1 MRQVSKVEAMK
12 AQRLIQS
19 IARNFDCA
27 AQPHASNVPSTS
39 SLPAPR
45 LHSSP
50 VKARTLLPAAPSS
63 GRDKVKC
70 PALRNQFLPCALQ
83 WLGSIVTA
91 AFVFGLSSGT
101 VKADPRPNHGQGS
114 VMRFEVHDVFLTAS
128 GVHDNPY
135 VTITAEVE
143 IIEPDGHTRR
153 QSLLFWDGGQT
164 WRFRFAPDKIGLWR
178 WSVTS
183 SDPAL
188 NGRSGQFE
196 CLESNLRG
204 SIQPVPGWG
213 NHFQYQNGEHMWFL
227 GDTAW
232 SYILDNA
239 EEKLD
244 RSAAERYAVNRASQG
259 FNAIHLMML
268 SEIGWSNRGGAP
280 WSDISTEVI
289 NPGYF
294 QEADER
300 IAFANSKGLVTG
312 LVLGWSDKGHQPFY
326 SWHNFPSGEARER
339 YTRYIAARYSAY
351 NVYFIVAGEWEIEAR
366 AQRTS
371 KETVRRQFIDIGE
384 ILRASDPQRRMI
396 GIHPIAKTSNGGS
409 SRDFNRD
416 TKWMDFGD
424 YQQNY
429 IRLHE
434 NILESR
440 IFGKPVINGEYAYWL
455 RDSNGDGLVDKDH
468 SANLESIRAASWDI
482 VMAGGYLVA
491 GFGSTYLGGARSFTP
506 FLPDDPRNEPWLG
519 QLAHIK
525 SFFSELEYWKLEPR
539 DQLLSCEQNRTAD
552 RWSQLKLGD
561 RTSNLRTAPETTYWC
576 LTDLDK
582 TYVVYVRGITKPV
595 NLELAK
601 GGLHSWR
608 VELFDPRSG
617 TRSSMPPPASHSLSY
632 SFHPPDAQDWIV
644 VVHAND

>member
-1 MRQVSKVEAMK
+1 MNPTLEFTRIRFAMGNAHPLHGNRPGFLK
-12 AQRLIQS
+12 LFQRYG
-19 IARNFDCA
+19 
-27 AQPHASNVPSTS
+27 
-39 SLPAPR
+39 LP
-45 LHSSP
+45 
-50 VKARTLLPAAPSS
+50 
-63 GRDKVKC
+63 G
-70 PALRNQFLPCALQ
+70 LRSMA
-83 WLGSIVTA
+83 TA
-91 AFVFGLSSGT
+91 AAVIFMASAS
-101 VKADPRPNHGQGS
+101 VKADPRPSGGQDS
-114 VMRFEVHDVFLTAS
+114 VMRFGVHEVALKAS
-128 GVHDNPY
+128 GVHRNPY
-135 VTITAEVE
+135 VEITTEVKL
-143 IIEPDGHTRR
+143 IEPDGYTQRH
-153 QSLLFWDGGQT
+153 SLLFWDGGQT
-164 WRFRFAPDKIGLWR
+164 WRFRFAPDKTGPWR
-178 WSVTS
+178 WEVTS
-183 SDPAL
+183 SDPEL
-188 NGRSGQFE
+188 NGKSGQFE
-196 CLESNLRG
+196 CVESNLRG
-204 SIQPVPGWG
+204 SILATPGEG
-213 NHFQYQNGEHMWFL
+213 HHFQYQNGERMWFL

-232 SYILDNA
+232 SYVMDNDA
-239 EEKLD
+239 ENLD

-312 LVLGWSDKGHQPFY
+312 LVLAWADKGHQPFY
-326 SWHNFPSGEARER
+326 SWNNFPSQEARKR
-339 YTRYIAARYSAY
+339 YARYIAARYGAY
-351 NVYFIVAGEWEIEAR
+351 NVYFIVAGEWGIEAR
-366 AQRTS
+366 AQHTS

-384 ILRASDPQRRMI
+384 ALRAADPQHRMI
-396 GIHPIAKTSNGGS
+396 GIHPNGEMTRGGS
-409 SRDFNRD
+409 SREFNRD
-416 TKWMDFGD
+416 AKWMDFGD
-424 YQQNY
+424 YEQNY
-429 IRLHE
+429 VRLHE

-440 IFGKPVINGEYAYWL
+440 IYGKPVINGEYAYWL
-455 RDSNGDGLVDKDH
+455 RDNNGDGLVDKNH
-468 SANLESIRAASWDI
+468 SATLESIRAASWDI
-482 VMAGGYLVA
+482 VMGGGYLVT

-506 FLPDDPRNEPWLG
+506 FLPDDPRNEPWLR

-525 SFFSELEYWKLEPR
+525 SFFSALEYWKLEPR
-539 DQLLSCEQNRTAD
+539 DQLLSCEENRTAD